1 MNHGSLSS
9 LFSASTSISAVCF
22 SIFSSIFSRS
32 SLRVLCN
39 GGMLLSVTFA
49 AWSWRRYM
57 WWLIMKIYPDS
68 SGDFTASFLSSVPK
82 DFKQFSNNYFL
93 QNQPRG
99 SAIILFES
107 ISISLYS
114 VLLPQLI
121 SDVSQPWIISVTTL
135 RPRGFIP
142 RHTQINIRNLWF
154 RFFFK
159 ILMEKI
165 WFRLP

>member
-1 MNHGSLSS
+1 MNHGSLWS

-22 SIFSSIFSRS
+22 SIFSRS
-32 SLRVLCN
+32 YLRVLCN

-68 SGDFTASFLSSVPK
+68 SGDFTASFLSSLPK

-121 SDVSQPWIISVTTL
+121 SDVSQPWITSVTTL

-154 RFFFK
+154 RFFFIQIAINFSWK
-159 ILMEKI
+159 KLKYN
-165 WFRLP
+165 W